1 MTSTR
6 SVLAA
11 LLFLTLTLA
20 GCGGGGDA
28 AAPPPTGSAITI
40 AAGGTVSSDD
50 GKLQLIVGAN
60 SANAEGTATITK
72 VTPPA
77 DVLANPGYV
86 PDSAYRYSGPDIE
99 FSPPAN
105 WEFESPRALASAA
118 LDRKFALAASRNDID
133 VEQMCRRSYAHSR
146 GQSPKAVW
154 VSGASCPATCTKQ
167 REANKGT
174 RSAKSFCAPDS
185 SLNLIPAAQAC
196 PAGTGDASAEPAW
209 AAWATDN
216 RMRVCEPPATIG
228 AALLGRSVTTATT
241 SCATQNGSYVC
252 KPPAVGGGTGGG
264 DQDWGIFGEKEP
276 PNSAGH
282 GLFTFQEPAITL
294 HPSGN
299 GYLVSMLQGGGYN
312 LKFKPRGNAE
322 NLAHTGYLWGVML
335 YELIGFYAPP
345 NGVFPQ
351 FERKFIWQSPSNDP
365 SNIFQG
371 LCCNTPAYVAP
382 DFVIVPFPA
391 SGGPA
396 VRYFQA
402 EAYAVFG
409 SSRRSSVLR
418 VQRAFAS
425 APTIASF
432 TATPN
437 VLPIG
442 GGGGSTLLAWVVN
455 GATTVNI
462 LPSLGNVGVS
472 NGSAVAVVTNTTVF
486 TLTATNSFG
495 QTSTANVVVVV
506 AQDITPPAVTLA
518 ATAASVIVPATVTF
532 TATASDAIGVAKVE
546 FYRGATLVATDTTA
560 PYQHSV
566 SFGAAD
572 VGQVSFSAR
581 AYDAANNIATSTP
594 VVISVTDPPGNG
606 DTYASLT
613 GVDAGNASCAQATP
627 CLTIAKAASLAQP
640 NKTVWLH
647 NGAYTAA
654 TQPLPINIPTSLTLR
669 AVNAGLAG
677 VGQGIVLQ
685 GSGSVVGVVIRRN
698 GFFAG
703 DQGYIQAT
711 SGTVVIDGVRVIG
724 SAFSANGAIAA
735 IALSGTAQAT
745 MTPGNIADYTDQLT
759 PVGQGAAAY
768 ATLTDSAR
776 LTVNGGLFGG
786 AALGGSADLYPKT
799 GAFTLSGSSRL
810 DLNNVVVGVDSYGV
824 VMNGGATQLFMTS
837 STLQAN
843 ANSGFGA
850 GIHALTGTPQITL
863 VASSISGFAA
873 GSSRGI
879 SVGPVG
885 NVSLPGVA
893 ATVSL
898 NGSSVIGNN
907 VGIWVSD
914 GTTPSSLAL
923 TGNNVAISANTFGG
937 VVCLAVCNLDI
948 AGGEISQNGTQNPA
962 LVGSFTF
969 YGGVWLGS
977 PTKNYFLK
985 LRNVQVV
992 DNKSLL
998 GGNSNQLGNS
1008 GITMA
1013 GSAGSGFDLGSALNP
1028 GGNIFAGN
1036 TTGSETTGL
1045 NVAVA
1050 PGITVRAAG
1059 NTFIPGTQ
1067 GANVQGKY
1075 LLGTA
1080 PCGSSSCDLTSAAS
1094 GGANFRISSGVLRLA
1109 E

>member
-20 GCGGGGDA
+20 GCGGGDA

-40 AAGGTVSSDD
+40 ATGGTVTSDD

-60 SANAEGTATITK
+60 SASAEGAVTITK
-72 VTPPA
+72 TAPPA
-77 DVLANPGYV
+77 DMLANPSYV
-86 PDSAYRYSGPDIE
+86 PGSLYTYSGPDIE

-105 WEFESPRALASAA
+105 WEFESAQAVAAGSMGRKSALAT
-118 LDRKFALAASRNDID
+118 SRNDID
-133 VEQMCRRSYAHSR
+133 VEQMCKMSYAQGR
-146 GQSPKAVW
+146 GQTPKAVW
-154 VSGASCPATCTKQ
+154 VGGDNCPATCTKQ
-167 REANKGT
+167 RGANTGT
-174 RSAKSFCAPDS
+174 RRARSFCAPAS
-185 SLNLIPAAQAC
+185 ALSLIPMAQAC
-196 PAGTGDASAEPAW
+196 PAGTTDASAEPAW
-209 AAWATDN
+209 AVWATDN
-216 RMRVCEPPATIG
+216 SKRVCEPNPIVET
-228 AALLGRSVTTATT
+228 ALLGSSPRTATT
-241 SCATQNGSYVC
+241 SCAVQNGRYVC
-252 KPPAVGGGTGGG
+252 RPSAIPDGNNPAIWGGGP
-264 DQDWGIFGEKEP
+264 DAVP

-282 GLFTFQEPAITL
+282 GFYTFEEPAITL
-294 HPSGN
+294 DPSGN
-299 GYLVSMLQGGGYN
+299 GYQVTMLQGGSYD
-312 LKFKPRGNAE
+312 LKFKPRGNGE
-322 NLAHTGYLWGVML
+322 NESWGLWGVHL

-345 NGVFPQ
+345 NGVLPP
-351 FERKFIWQSPSNDP
+351 FEKQLIWVAVNPGGDAFLPLGSQ
-365 SNIFQG
+365 IT
-371 LCCNTPAYVAP
+371 LTYIAP
-382 DFVIVPFPA
+382 DFVIVPW
-391 SGGPA
+391 SGSPA

-402 EAYAVFG
+402 EAYDYFG
-409 SSRRSSVLR
+409 NTRRSSVLR
-418 VQRAFAS
+418 VARVSAA
-425 APTIASF
+425 APTITSF

-462 LPSLGNVGVS
+462 VPSLGNVGVT
-472 NGSAVAVVTNTTVF
+472 NGSAFAVVTASTVF

-495 QTSTANVVVVV
+495 QTSTSNVVVIV

-518 ATAASVIVPATVTF
+518 SSAASVIVPATVTL

-546 FYRGATLVATDTTA
+546 FYRGATLIATDTTA

-640 NKTVWLH
+640 NKTVWLQ

-724 SAFSANGAIAA
+724 SAFSANGANAA

-745 MTPGNIADYTDQLT
+745 MTPGNITDYTDQLT

-786 AALGGSADLYPKT
+786 AALGDSADLYPKT

-850 GIHALTGTPQITL
+850 GIHAISGTPQIAL

-873 GSSRGI
+873 GGNRGI

-885 NVSLPGVA
+885 NVSQPGVA

-898 NGSSVIGNN
+898 NATSVIGNN

-937 VVCLAVCNLDI
+937 VVCFAACNIDI

-985 LRNVQVV
+985 LRNVQVAG
-992 DNKSLL
+992 NSSLL

-1080 PCGSSSCDLTSAAS
+1080 PCGSSSCDLTSTAS